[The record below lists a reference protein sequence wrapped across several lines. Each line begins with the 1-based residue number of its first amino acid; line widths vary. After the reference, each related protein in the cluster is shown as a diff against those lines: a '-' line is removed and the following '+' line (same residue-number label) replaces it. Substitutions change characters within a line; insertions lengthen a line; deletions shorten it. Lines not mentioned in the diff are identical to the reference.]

1 MRRRDCKVLSNKGNV
16 KADCSKGENCPW
28 NRESSFDSVN
38 RVSLQTE
45 IIRIIFLSFIGRPV
59 GPSGRPA
66 VCLSVYL
73 LYLLDE
79 NKNDDQHCSN
89 TRNDTNCVI
98 GKLKKT
104 TISHRFW
111 CQASAITSSTVD
123 EFDANST
130 GFPWQNNTLFQI
142 SHTIRKIAFLYVN
155 NV

>member
-45 IIRIIFLSFIGRPV
+45 IIRIIFLSSVARSV
-59 GPSGRPA
+59 RPA

-79 NKNDDQHCSN
+79 NKNDDQHCGN

-98 GKLKKT
+98 GKLKKNLPFL
-104 TISHRFW
+104 IVSGAK
-111 CQASAITSSTVD
+111 QAH
-123 EFDANST
+123 
-130 GFPWQNNTLFQI
+130 
-142 SHTIRKIAFLYVN
+142 HTKHCR
-155 NV
+155 